1 MGERVNAVMSHL
13 RPRAASFRRRDEG
26 QAAFEFLLVLP
37 LFVGFMLLL
46 IDFAILMYAYVSV
59 ANAAREGARFAAA
72 NCAASTCTA
81 DLVKTRTREFSSGF
95 LPTSNPTTTVTVH
108 WDSATVNGSTFAA
121 SKRGST
127 VSVRVDRPHQFLF
140 FGALAPSFPVT
151 SCSAMRLERDD
162 AGTGLPSGGGC

>member
-13 RPRAASFRRRDEG
+13 RPRGASFRRRDEG

-127 VSVRVDRPHQFLF
+127 VSVRPHHFLF